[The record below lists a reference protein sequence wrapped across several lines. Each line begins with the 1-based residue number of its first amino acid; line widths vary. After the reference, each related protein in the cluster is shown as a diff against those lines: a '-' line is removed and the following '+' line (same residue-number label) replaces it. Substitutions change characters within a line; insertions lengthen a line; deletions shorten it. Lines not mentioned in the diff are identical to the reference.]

1 MAKQKQRATDA
12 ITATLNAILE
22 HELAG
27 VVRYMHYSF
36 MIFGYSRLP
45 IVKWMREQAEES
57 LQHAA
62 AAGEHITALGG
73 HPSLQIGKLLETHH
87 HDMDQILREAM
98 AHEEEAAA
106 MYRKLLD
113 LVTGGSV
120 ALEEYARG
128 MVASEEN
135 HINGVAKM
143 LRRPGGL
150 GAD

>member
-1 MAKQKQRATDA
+1 
-12 ITATLNAILE
+12 
-22 HELAG
+22 
-27 VVRYMHYSF
+27 VHYSF

-62 AAGEHITALGG
+62 AVGEHITALGG
-73 HPSLQIGKLLETHH
+73 HPSLQIGKLLETQH

-98 AHEEEAAA
+98 SHEEEAAA

-113 LVTGGSV
+113 LVTGRSV

-135 HINGVAKM
+135 HINEVAKM